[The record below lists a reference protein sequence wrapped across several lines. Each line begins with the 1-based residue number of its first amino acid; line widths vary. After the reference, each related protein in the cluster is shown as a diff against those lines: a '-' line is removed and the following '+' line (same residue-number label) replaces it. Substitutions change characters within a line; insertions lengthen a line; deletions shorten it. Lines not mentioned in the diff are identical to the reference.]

1 MILSRGGTEFKEEA
15 KGMVLALE
23 GIRVVEVTTMAA
35 APMAGRLLG
44 DWGAEVI
51 HVEHPVTGDPWR
63 GWLTLG
69 GQEQPPERQYRWW
82 ENYNRNKRS
91 MTS

>member
-44 DWGAEVI
+44 DWGAEVN
-51 HVEHPVTGDPWR
+51 PC
-63 GWLTLG
+63 
-69 GQEQPPERQYRWW
+69 
-82 ENYNRNKRS
+82 
-91 MTS
+91 